1 MGSSCSIL
9 NDTENDVWITHGV
22 NWKILI
28 PAVTGAAVGIGAIAT
43 AGVGLV
49 AIAAAPAA
57 VAGAAGVE
65 AAVAGGGVI
74 IMGTEGVIMGV
85 AAPALLGLTAGQWA
99 VAATVTGVVTTLAPA
114 ALGTALGITEQQAEK
129 LQRYVIDFQERS
141 TLIKPGEKYTWTGTL
156 SLNKRV
162 YVMNDKLQIDDR
174 GCFTGALNGSEN
186 VYTIS
191 EHFRKLDIKKENPK

>member
-9 NDTENDVWITHGV
+9 NDTENDVWITDGV

-28 PAVTGAAVGIGAIAT
+28 PAFTGAAVGIGAIAT

-65 AAVAGGGVI
+65 AAVAGGRI
-74 IMGTEGVIMGV
+74 MLMGTEGVLMAV
-85 AAPALLGLTAGQWA
+85 AAPTLLDLTAGQRA
-99 VAATVTGVVTTLAPA
+99 VATTITGVVTNSAPA
-114 ALGTALGITEQQAEK
+114 ALGAALGITEQQAEK
-129 LQRYVIDFQERS
+129 LQRYVKDFQEKS
-141 TLIKPGEKYTWTGTL
+141 TLIKPGEKYTWKGTL

-162 YVMNDKLQIDDR
+162 YVMNDKLQIEDR

-191 EHFRKLDIKKENPK
+191 EHFKKLDVKKENPK

>member
-22 NWKILI
+22 NWKIFI

-49 AIAAAPAA
+49 ATAAAPAA
-57 VAGAAGVE
+57 ITGAAGVE
-65 AAVAGGGVI
+65 AAIAGGGVI
-74 IMGTEGVIMGV
+74 IMGNESAIVGVS
-85 AAPALLGLTAGQWA
+85 APVLLGLTAGQWA

-129 LQRYVIDFQERS
+129 LQRYVKDFQEKS
-141 TLIKPGEKYTWTGTL
+141 TLIKPGKKYT
-156 SLNKRV
+156 
-162 YVMNDKLQIDDR
+162 
-174 GCFTGALNGSEN
+174 
-186 VYTIS
+186 
-191 EHFRKLDIKKENPK
+191 